1 MRIFKVL
8 VVLFAISFSN
18 GLSLHGEEVVLQ
30 KVKKTIYFDWTF
42 GARAGFGPSITWNFD
57 DRIAMQAAQM
67 VGFSSGYN
75 STTFGG
81 LYYLSEGF
89 STIYTGLYYQNY
101 YSSVTQGYVTAYGTN
116 FIGQTISLYNIVLG
130 WSAEFGEEQG
140 WPLHFAAEINRVI
153 SPCVT
158 AGFGIN
164 FALGFSL

>member
-101 YSSVTQGYVTAYGTN
+101 YSSEKAGTITKAKIREIAEKKMKDLN
-116 FIGQTISLYNIVLG
+116 ANDVEAAMKIIEG
-130 WSAEFGEEQG
+130 SARSMG
-140 WPLHFAAEINRVI
+140 VD
-153 SPCVT
+153 VK
-158 AGFGIN
+158 
-164 FALGFSL
+164 